1 MLVIDAITPVS
12 SGTRAGNAIFAGSP
26 RALTSI
32 SLTATNAVNKLPK
45 GKRVLFLDSVSTL
58 LTYNQFGTVTK
69 FSQFLINK
77 MREWNISGVILSL
90 EKETDQNLVGQL
102 TQFVDRVIKI
112 K

>member
-12 SGTRAGNAIFAGSP
+12 SGTRAGNAIFVGSP